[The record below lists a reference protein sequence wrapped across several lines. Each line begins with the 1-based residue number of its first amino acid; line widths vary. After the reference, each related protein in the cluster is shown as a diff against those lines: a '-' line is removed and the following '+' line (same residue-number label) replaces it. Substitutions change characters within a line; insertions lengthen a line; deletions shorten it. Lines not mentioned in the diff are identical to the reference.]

1 VGSTDGDGKWVKL
14 SEGMLKVGVLLL
26 FDWKKASPFDMEEFL
41 GRIWLE
47 NLDWKGFRGLLGG
60 RSERKSKR

>member
-1 VGSTDGDGKWVKL
+1 M
-14 SEGMLKVGVLLL
+14 EGGVLLL